1 MAFRRGDFRTE
12 ILRSSRMSVA
22 VPLVVLFFG
31 LIILGS
37 AFVFLQVVHV
47 F

>member
-1 MAFRRGDFRTE
+1 
-12 ILRSSRMSVA
+12 MSVA

-31 LIILGS
+31 VITLGS
-37 AFVFLQVVHV
+37 ALVFLQVVHV